1 MLALA
6 SAQGVTLDERLRI
19 IEAANLPLQVG
30 TAKYPK
36 AAILTLSDCAT
47 AE

>member
-19 IEAANLPLQVG
+19 IEAENLPLQAG
-30 TAKYPK
+30 TAK
-36 AAILTLSDCAT
+36 
-47 AE
+47 